1 MIVSDPFKALI
12 QHRSPHS
19 LPVLILPLS
28 ILLTIAARMGLFLLP
43 VPLHRLSLKGVKDSL
58 WELSMIKLPVFFHY
72 EFFSPT
78 ESHDKV
84 FGAGYMLS
92 WQAEYILSSQASYP
106 ESSKAYF
113 SYS

>member
-1 MIVSDPFKALI
+1 M
-12 QHRSPHS
+12 
-19 LPVLILPLS
+19 
-28 ILLTIAARMGLFLLP
+28 MGLCFFP

-72 EFFSPT
+72 EFFSET

-84 FGAGYMLS
+84 FGAGKKI
-92 WQAEYILSSQASYP
+92 AEYVLAHQVSHS